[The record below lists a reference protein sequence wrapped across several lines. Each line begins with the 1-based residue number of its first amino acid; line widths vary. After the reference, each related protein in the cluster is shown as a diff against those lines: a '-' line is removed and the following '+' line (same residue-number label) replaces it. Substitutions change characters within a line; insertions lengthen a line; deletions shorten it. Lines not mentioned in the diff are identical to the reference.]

1 MEYHWVLST
10 AVSCG
15 ESDCFGRERVESIVP
30 FLPLSV
36 PLNLTCHVDL
46 CSKSRSVPESLPNV
60 SLAFS
65 RRHLGSFSSWL
76 PPGAG
81 VLPALG
87 SAPASTHAPPHSLIL
102 LKKKVLSVCFY
113 LVFSNLSPFLPCL
126 PRSFSVCFRAA
137 PLLIGRRF
145 ALGGKDRCVVLL

>member
-10 AVSCG
+10 AVVAKNY
-15 ESDCFGRERVESIVP
+15 CFCRERVESC
-30 FLPLSV
+30 
-36 PLNLTCHVDL
+36 NL

-87 SAPASTHAPPHSLIL
+87 SAPASTHAPPHSLNL
-102 LKKKVLSVCFY
+102 LKKRCCLSLFLSCILQPFP
-113 LVFSNLSPFLPCL
+113 FSPLPPTLFFCLLSRRPFVDWP
-126 PRSFSVCFRAA
+126 SFC
-137 PLLIGRRF
+137 I
-145 ALGGKDRCVVLL
+145 GGKRSMCCAFIARESE